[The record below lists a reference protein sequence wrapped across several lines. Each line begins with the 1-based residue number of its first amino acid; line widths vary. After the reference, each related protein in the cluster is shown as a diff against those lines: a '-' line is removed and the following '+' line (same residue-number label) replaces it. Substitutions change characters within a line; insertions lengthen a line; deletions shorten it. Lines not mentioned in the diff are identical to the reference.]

1 MMSSTSAQPRA
12 RAHTHYDAASA
23 WNYGKNS
30 PTDQSK
36 EHRSLLTARPQKVL
50 HGCSAF
56 RSTRGERERGMEEQC
71 SYYPKRSRATE
82 LRPMDIA
89 ALSVN
94 KPLKMQFK
102 FEWTWL
108 GTLWRTPVGRIR

>member
-50 HGCSAF
+50 HGLRLFSLPFDA
-56 RSTRGERERGMEEQC
+56 RGEGERDG
-71 SYYPKRSRATE
+71 RA
-82 LRPMDIA
+82 MF
-89 ALSVN
+89 LSS
-94 KPLKMQFK
+94 
-102 FEWTWL
+102 
-108 GTLWRTPVGRIR
+108 